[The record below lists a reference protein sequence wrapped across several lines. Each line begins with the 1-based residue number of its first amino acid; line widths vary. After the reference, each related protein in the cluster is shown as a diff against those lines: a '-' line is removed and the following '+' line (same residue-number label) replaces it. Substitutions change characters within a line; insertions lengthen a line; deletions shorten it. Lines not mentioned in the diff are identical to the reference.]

1 LNEGVLTREHHFNG
15 VFYPKYC
22 HEIISMIKQFFNR
35 LQITFKEKDRLDRI
49 VRCIKDKQF
58 LTFIVPHGSY
68 HYSGYI
74 SSFVYYLISFIEC
87 NSFIILSPDHNGTSP
102 GISTMAKGYWNT
114 PLGRISINEDL
125 SFGLLNNI
133 YNSSD
138 FINID
143 PFSLAIDHAI
153 ETQLPFL
160 QYVKRNDFKF
170 IPILQRKQDK
180 LSSIRLA
187 EILYT
192 AINKEEKVTLIVTS
206 NLSHY
211 LSYDECYKK
220 DNNLISDVLSL
231 NIDSF
236 YKTFEENFMSVCG
249 FGCIASA
256 MEYSKK
262 TRNLDTVLLKYLT
275 SGDIDG
281 NKSSVVGY
289 SSLLML

>member
-1 LNEGVLTREHHFNG
+1 LKEGVLTREHHFNG

-22 HEIISMIKQFFNR
+22 HEIISMIKKFFNQ
-35 LQITFKEKDRLDRI
+35 LQVSFKEKERLDRI
-49 VRCIKDKQF
+49 ASYIREKQF

-74 SSFVYYLISFIEC
+74 SSFVYYLIGFTEC

-102 GISTMAKGYWNT
+102 GISTMAKGYWKT
-114 PLGRISINEDL
+114 PLGRISIDEDL
-125 SFGLLNNI
+125 GFELLNNI
-133 YNSSD
+133 YNNSD
-138 FINID
+138 FIHVD
-143 PFSLAIDHAI
+143 PFSLDIDHAI

-160 QYVKRNDFKF
+160 QYVKRTDFKF

-187 EILYT
+187 EILYK

-211 LSYDECYKK
+211 LGYDECYKK

-236 YKTFEENFMSVCG
+236 YKTYEENFMSVCG

-256 MEYSKK
+256 MEFSKK

-289 SSLLML
+289 SSLLMV